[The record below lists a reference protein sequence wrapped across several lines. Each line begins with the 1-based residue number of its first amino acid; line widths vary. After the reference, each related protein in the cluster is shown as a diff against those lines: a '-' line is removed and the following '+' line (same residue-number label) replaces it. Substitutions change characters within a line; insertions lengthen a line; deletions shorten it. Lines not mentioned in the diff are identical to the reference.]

1 MTTTERAVVS
11 LSHQQEGSNA
21 PLVLRPQS
29 LAEYMELARML
40 AESDIV
46 PTAYKGKAGNVL
58 VALQMGAEVG
68 LHPVQAL
75 QSIAVINGKPSIY
88 GDAGLGIVMASGQ
101 LEDIEETDDGVTATC
116 RLKRKGRPTEVV
128 RSFSVADAKAAQV
141 YESDGRGGGGWRSLS
156 DRATWKSYP
165 KRMRQMRARWWAL
178 RDLFPDVLKGLAGR
192 EEVEDIGDEPRIGPD
207 AAKRIGG
214 DADFESMTPRRASEA
229 AGVQGQ
235 EENRGAAEQ
244 KKPGGDQQGPV
255 TTAGGAVADGEPA
268 ADPAATGA
276 HQEEGASKE
285 SPQAGDDP
293 APGPYHPSDPVGG
306 HAGAAAPAAETS
318 RSEAPAPKEIQ
329 PTRFQIGRQVFATN
343 GITKE
348 QMLATFKLVPRVD
361 TKHGKD
367 YAAANVLL
375 KEFGCSSRTELTNEA
390 AGRFIIRLQEI
401 LGDV

>member
-1 MTTTERAVVS
+1 MTTTERAEVS

-29 LAEYMELARML
+29 LSEYMELARML

-46 PTAYKGKAGNVL
+46 PLAYKGKPGNVL

-75 QSIAVINGKPSIY
+75 QSIAVINGKPTIW

-101 LEDIEETDDGVTATC
+101 LEDIEETDDGQIATC
-116 RLKRKGRPTEVV
+116 RLRRKNRPTEVI
-128 RSFSVADAKAAQV
+128 RSFSVADSKAAQM
-141 YESDGRGGGGWRSLS
+141 YERDNHGNGKWVALA
-156 DRATWKSYP
+156 DRATWKSFP

-192 EEVEDIGDEPRIGPD
+192 EEVEDYGDEPRIGPD
-207 AAKRIGG
+207 AAKRVGG

-229 AGVQGQ
+229 AGQQGQ

-244 KKPGGDQQGPV
+244 TKPGEDQQGPV
-255 TTAGGAVADGEPA
+255 VTAGGAVADGEPA
-268 ADPAATGA
+268 ADPAASGA

-293 APGPYHPSDPVGG
+293 APGPT
-306 HAGAAAPAAETS
+306 PASETS
-318 RSEAPAPKEIQ
+318 RSMKSEPEAQAPAIQ

-361 TKHGKD
+361 AKHGKD

-401 LGDV
+401 LGEV